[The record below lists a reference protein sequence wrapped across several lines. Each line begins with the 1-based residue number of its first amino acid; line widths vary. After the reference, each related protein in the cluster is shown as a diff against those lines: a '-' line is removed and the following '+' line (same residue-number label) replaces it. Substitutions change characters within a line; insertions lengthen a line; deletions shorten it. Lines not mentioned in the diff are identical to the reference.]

1 MQNRQENRSISL
13 SPAKK
18 VTKMNAFERLKHRL
32 RLPLIAAPMF
42 LVSGPDLVLAACRAG
57 IVGSFPAPNARTP
70 EIFAQWLSTI
80 CEGLGEDPAP
90 WAVNLIMHT
99 SYGRRESDLAMTVEA
114 KPPLVI
120 TALGSPKDAVE
131 AVHSY
136 GGLVFA
142 DVNNVEFARKAVDAG
157 ADGLVLVS
165 SGAGGH
171 TGQISGFAFVD
182 AVRAFFDGP
191 LVLAGSISTGRAIRA
206 AEVLGADL
214 AYMGTQ
220 FIATQESMASD
231 DYKSMLV
238 SAGPSD
244 IVCSSAITGVPANWL
259 KPSLQSAGYDPDNL
273 ETGKKPNFDDPHQG
287 TKAWKHVWSA
297 GQGVGSIDQVQSVA
311 ELVER
316 LSDEYQAALKQ
327 RA

>member
-1 MQNRQENRSISL
+1 MQIQHKDRSIKP

-18 VTKMNAFERLKHRL
+18 VTAMPSFDDLKQKL

-70 EIFAQWLSTI
+70 EIFQSWLETI
-80 CEGLGEDPAP
+80 REGLGSDPAP
-90 WAVNLIMHT
+90 WAVNLIMHS
-99 SYGRRESDLAMTVEA
+99 SYGRRESDLAMTVAA

-142 DVNNVEFARKAVDAG
+142 DVNSVEFARKAVDAG

-165 SGAGGH
+165 AGAGGH

-220 FIATQESMASD
+220 FIATEESLASD

-238 SAGPSD
+238 EAGPAD
-244 IVCSSAITGVPANWL
+244 IVCSSAITGVNANWL
-259 KPSLQSAGYDPDNL
+259 KPSLMAAGYDPNNL
-273 ETGKKPNFDDPHQG
+273 ETGNKPNFDDPHQG
-287 TKAWKHVWSA
+287 AKAWKHVWSA
-297 GQGVGSIDQVQSVA
+297 GQGVGSIDAVYTVA
-311 ELVER
+311 DLVDR
-316 LSDEYQAALKQ
+316 LAQQYDAVK
-327 RA
+327 